1 MNSSSNRFLNLF
13 LFIFLMLA
21 VCMLR
26 AFHLDNT
33 QGLLFSELNVFDSVS
48 SFQVPAIFQNLFTG
62 NLVFSLYSL
71 ILSWWNNLLGSDAYV
86 LRFLSI
92 IFGTISCLVAFS
104 LCEKPK
110 NHICLILF
118 AINSFLITY
127 SQQVGMASLL
137 LFLTVLNLYA
147 FLKIRKD
154 DKGYILWV
162 VSSVG
167 MVLTSI
173 FAILFVLLEV
183 VAFVIF
189 KREDKT
195 FFKSC
200 LVFLGILIPYFTYIA
215 YAYATYA
222 NTYLFA
228 NKSYGNV
235 IVFLQNFFSPI
246 QTEIGGKVTI
256 DSYLQSI
263 STGMDFYT
271 LGFVVV
277 PVIISIYFIIKSFY
291 KDRFNIVLF
300 VIGILYLAIRVVLQF
315 CLGIPFGVDEH
326 IIVLPIMLILFA
338 NGVEKNVLSIILF
351 VLYLTLNLSYLFIYE
366 DSAFNNNKQGVLAI
380 TDFLN
385 TNISQSDA
393 IITWTKI
400 NNLEM
405 YLGKEVSILDIKGDF
420 SEPTEKELVSSNI
433 LNPRMLSKNKRD
445 ALRMYFVSRAYPT
458 NTVSKIRVLYG
469 QVPANG
475 RVFLIYQNSSSDNYD
490 EFLNN
495 VASDDYFNTSYED
508 IMQTFSIVQLNKLIS
523 TVFKFEKQV
532 KKDNLVIN
540 IYKK

>member
-1 MNSSSNRFLNLF
+1 
-13 LFIFLMLA
+13 MLA

-26 AFHLDNT
+26 TFHLDNT
-33 QGLLFSELNVFDSVS
+33 QGLLFSELNVFDAVS
-48 SFQVPAIFQNLFTG
+48 AFQIPAIFQNLFTG

-110 NHICLILF
+110 NYICLILF

-127 SQQVGMASLL
+127 SQQVGMASFLL
-137 LFLTVLNLYA
+137 LLTVLNLYA

-173 FAILFVLLEV
+173 FALLFVLLEALV
-183 VAFVIF
+183 FVIF
-189 KREDKT
+189 KRDDKI

-200 LVFLGILIPYFTYIA
+200 LVFLGILVPYFAYIA
-215 YAYATYA
+215 YSYATYA

-228 NKSYGNV
+228 NKSYGSV

-246 QTEIGGKVTI
+246 QTEIAGKVTLN
-256 DSYLQSI
+256 SYLQSI

-271 LGFVVV
+271 LGFVIV

-291 KDRFNIVLF
+291 KDRFDIVLF
-300 VIGILYLAIRVVLQF
+300 VIGILYIAIRVVLQF
-315 CLGIPFGVDEH
+315 YLGIPFGVDEH

-351 VLYLTLNLSYLFIYE
+351 VLYLALNLSYLFIYE

-405 YLGKEVSILDIKGDF
+405 YLGKEVSILDIKNDF

-475 RVFLIYQNSSSDNYD
+475 RVFLIYQNSTSDNYD